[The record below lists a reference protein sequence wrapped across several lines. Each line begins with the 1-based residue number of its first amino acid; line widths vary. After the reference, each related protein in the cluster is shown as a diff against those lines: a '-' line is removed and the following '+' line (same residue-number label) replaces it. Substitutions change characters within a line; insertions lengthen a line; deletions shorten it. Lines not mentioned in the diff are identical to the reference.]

1 MRPSCWSLALVG
13 LATFVAAGPRA
24 ASAGP
29 DEDKATAR
37 ELALAAI
44 QAEKSGDCKTAIA
57 KLEKAEQ
64 LFHAPPHLQYL
75 ARCYAKTGKLVA
87 SAETYRKLSVEVVP
101 DDAPPPYKTAVTE
114 AQTEL
119 PKVEA
124 RLGRLHIVAI
134 ETYPELSI
142 EVDGQPWPSAAM
154 DVPRVIDPGAHVVRA
169 RAKDFA
175 PSETPVDVPEGG
187 TIKVDIKLQKPK
199 ALPPPPPP
207 PTPAPP
213 NTLRTVGFIGVI
225 AGGALLLGGVTT
237 GLLARSKYQALQ
249 ADCPADRCPFGS
261 SALDDR
267 KSTIRTLSM
276 TTTILLVAGPTL
288 AAGGLA
294 LVLLSPEKSNT
305 SASLHASPLGF
316 HVSLTGT
323 F

>member
-1 MRPSCWSLALVG
+1 MRSFRSLALAG
-13 LATFVAAGPRA
+13 LGMLALVAGTRPAV
-24 ASAGP
+24 AGP

-57 KLEKAEQ
+57 KLEKAEK

-114 AQTEL
+114 AQEEL

-124 RLGRLHIVAI
+124 RLGRLHIAAA
-134 ETYPELSI
+134 EAYPELTI
-142 EVDGQPWPSAAM
+142 EVDGQAWPSAAL
-154 DVPRVIDPGAHVVRA
+154 DVPRVIDPGPHVVRS
-169 RAKDFA
+169 RAKGFS
-175 PSETPVDVPEGG
+175 PSETPVEVPEGG
-187 TIKVDIKLQKPK
+187 TIKVDVKLQKPK
-199 ALPPPPPP
+199 ALPPPPP
-207 PTPAPP
+207 TPAPP
-213 NTLRTVGFIGVI
+213 PSDTLRTVGVVGVVT
-225 AGGALLLGGVTT
+225 GGALLVGGVVT
-237 GLLARSKYQALQ
+237 GLLARSKFQSLQ
-249 ADCPADRCPFGS
+249 SDCPADRCPFDGGT
-261 SALDDR
+261 LDSR
-267 KSTIRTLSM
+267 KSSIRTLSM

-294 LVLLSPEKSNT
+294 LVLFAPKNSNT
-305 SASLHASPLGF
+305 SAQLQAGPHAF